1 MEIKRIH
8 ISGFGKFSDFNLD
21 FKNDLQVIYG
31 QNEAGKSTLRQ
42 FITGILFGFAQNKR
56 QSSNLYEPRNRSQ
69 YGGDLVFEQD
79 GSLWDVSRL
88 GRTQSKLEITDQNGN
103 HVNNPEIFLTKL
115 LSPFSQDSFEDIFSF
130 DQEQLNEIRS
140 LSGKELSDRLLSF
153 SVVNADQWQS
163 LSKELD
169 KNASVMF
176 GLMKT
181 SKRPIN
187 QLLAEHQQ
195 ISNQL
200 NSMGG
205 QLSDYRKSSQQK
217 KSTLKRIAELDSQL
231 HNLKK
236 QMDEFSKLIEL
247 SGLFNRKERISMP
260 KTNDRFSDQQI
271 SNLTDEIE
279 QRVEK
284 LQSQIKGIN
293 LDKSENKSTI
303 IAENPLLTIYKNNRT
318 DIDLLDK
325 SIPNLIAENNLFDQ
339 NDNQIKNIS
348 SRLSELQNDLKT
360 KFGDRIP
367 RALPQGVSIQPS
379 RSITV
384 FFIIGIILM
393 LLGVFGIVKGFQTP
407 AFPYPFWI
415 CGAGVLFIGGL
426 LSFFERP
433 KKQSINL
440 SRYGYSNQVSL
451 DTIIDSQNHLQEYHQ
466 KIDQFQQLQNGKQS
480 HLSKI
485 NSILKLANSL
495 REFLPSAKQDHDALI
510 DQIQVILN
518 EIRDERQSA
527 ILSKE
532 QKKLVDENRQ
542 QQIGHLQNLKS
553 EQQQIFNYLKV
564 DNYQNFQYLQAE
576 KIKNKQRL
584 NQLESINQLL
594 TPEKENQIKELG
606 GVEEITKKKQALKVR
621 IDSIEGEIKQENQQL
636 LNLNAT
642 LLNASS
648 DTDYQTK
655 LQQQSDLETDINN
668 DLTEYFANKLASSW
682 INESLYQISHKRMPE
697 IRSRAEQYFAELTE
711 NKYVSIIFGDNSLLV
726 ANQQN
731 EKFYSYELSKGSSE
745 QLYVSLRLAFAESV
759 AEKNSL
765 PFLIDDSF
773 VNFDVERKSIMDN
786 ILHRL
791 AEKYQ
796 IIYFTANP
804 DQNFSQSNII
814 NLGEAANA

>member
-176 GLMKT
+176 GLTKT

-440 SRYGYSNQVSL
+440 SQYGYSNQVSL

-466 KIDQFQQLQNGKQS
+466 KIDQFQQLQNEKQS

-668 DLTEYFANKLASSW
+668 DLTEYFANKLAFSW

-711 NKYVSIIFGDNSLLV
+711 NKYVSIIFGVNSLLV

>member
-56 QSSNLYEPRNRSQ
+56 QSSNLYEPRNGSQ

-140 LSGKELSDRLLSF
+140 LSGKEFSDRLLSF

-176 GLMKT
+176 GLTKT

-293 LDKSENKSTI
+293 LDKSENKSTV

-318 DIDLLDK
+318 DIDLLEK

-440 SRYGYSNQVSL
+440 SQYGYSNQVSL

-466 KIDQFQQLQNGKQS
+466 KIDQFQQLQNEKQS

-527 ILSKE
+527 LLSKE

>member
-56 QSSNLYEPRNRSQ
+56 QSSNLYEPRNGSQ
-69 YGGDLVFEQD
+69 YGGDLVFEKG

-176 GLMKT
+176 GLTKT

-293 LDKSENKSTI
+293 LDKSENKSTV

-318 DIDLLDK
+318 DIDLLEK

-440 SRYGYSNQVSL
+440 SQYGYSNQVSL

-466 KIDQFQQLQNGKQS
+466 KIDQFQQLQNEKQS

-527 ILSKE
+527 LLSKE

-621 IDSIEGEIKQENQQL
+621 IDSIEGEIKQENQRL

>member
-56 QSSNLYEPRNRSQ
+56 QSSNLYEPRNGSQ

-176 GLMKT
+176 GLTKT

-293 LDKSENKSTI
+293 LDKSENKSTV

-318 DIDLLDK
+318 DIDLLEK

-440 SRYGYSNQVSL
+440 SQYGYSNQVSL

-466 KIDQFQQLQNGKQS
+466 KIDQFQQLQNEKQS

-527 ILSKE
+527 LLSKE